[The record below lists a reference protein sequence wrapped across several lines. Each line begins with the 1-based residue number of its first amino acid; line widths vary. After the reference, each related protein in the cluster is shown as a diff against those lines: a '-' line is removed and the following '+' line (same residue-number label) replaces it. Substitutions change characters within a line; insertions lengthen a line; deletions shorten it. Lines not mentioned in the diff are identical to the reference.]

1 MITLESLQKDYD
13 YFKAEAGRMI
23 QAGDYEHAVD
33 AVKTAGTIAQ
43 NFCLHYAD
51 DELEQKLCQ
60 VARNVMTPIEVIPVA
75 GRLLFYDSFARDNVM
90 LSAQYIR
97 ALISWGSAF
106 LYITSVSE
114 SELKRQ
120 ELYGLLKCYPK
131 AQVFCLKQGVQNLK
145 DMGSIYERIIEYKPQ
160 KALLQMKT
168 EDVLG
173 LLPWYILKG
182 IKRYYIEV
190 TDHSFW
196 LGANAI
202 DRCIS
207 FRNYGYS
214 IALTYRGLKDEQLLI
229 QPFYSTVVDAPF
241 EGIPEYK
248 KDSIKLFSG
257 GRITK
262 IMGENDAFFNL
273 VKRILDAHPNTE
285 FYFAG
290 GGLMN
295 SAARMG
301 HAEKFIRRNHL
312 EQRFHLLGQRRDIR
326 AVAERMDVFINTYPF
341 GGGLMCQL
349 AAGCGLPIVIYA
361 ANGLCESIEEFLCV
375 RADERPRVTYKTEE
389 DFFREVDR
397 LITDEAYRQK
407 QSERIKSFV
416 LKPEEF
422 QKQLKCTIEYEIPP
436 ITPVCHEVDYEK
448 RKQINIDTENGI
460 LHRYPGIL
468 LRSTLLRKKRPVR
481 YLWEAAVLVVKSDK
495 KYLYDTAKRILLNK
509 TGRK

>member
-13 YFKAEAGRMI
+13 FFKAEAGRMI
-23 QAGDYEHAVD
+23 QVGDYEQAID
-33 AVKTAGTIAQ
+33 AAKTAGTIAQ
-43 NFCLHYAD
+43 NFCLHYVD
-51 DELEQKLCQ
+51 EELEQMLCQ
-60 VARNVMTPIEVIPVA
+60 VAHNVLTPTEVIPVE
-75 GRLLFYDSFARDNVM
+75 GRILFYDSFARDNVM

-97 ALISWGSAF
+97 ALISWGSEF
-106 LYITSVSE
+106 VYVTTVPE

-120 ELYGLLKCYPK
+120 ELYGFLKSYPK
-131 AQVFCLKQGVQNLK
+131 AQVFCLEQGIQNLK
-145 DMGSIYERIIEYKPQ
+145 DMDSIYKCIIEYKPQ

-196 LGANAI
+196 LGTKAI
-202 DRCIS
+202 DQCIT
-207 FRNYGYS
+207 FRNFGYS
-214 IALTYRGLKDEQLLI
+214 IALTYRGLKKEQLLI

-241 EGIPEYK
+241 EEIPEHK

-301 HAEKFIRRNHL
+301 HAEKFISRNHL

-375 RADERPRVTYKTEE
+375 RTDEKPRVTFKTEE
-389 DFFREVDR
+389 DFFQEVDR
-397 LITDEAYRQK
+397 LITDEAYRLK
-407 QSERIKSFV
+407 QSERMKKFV
-416 LKPEEF
+416 LDPEEF
-422 QKQLKCTIEYEIPP
+422 QRQLKCTLESEISP
-436 ITPVCHEVDYEK
+436 IIPVCHEVDYEK
-448 RKQINIDTENGI
+448 RRQINIDTENRI

-468 LRSTLLRKKRPVR
+468 LRSGLLRKKRPFR
-481 YLWEAAVLVVKSDK
+481 YLREAVDLVVKSDK
-495 KYLYDTAKRILLNK
+495 KYLYNTAKRVILK
-509 TGRK
+509 RTGRK